1 MKNSIPSTPPENT
14 RPAGGPVSTPS
25 KEAYVCSGNSN
36 TVSPQVKSIATTAGI
51 INPPISMVG
60 NVRQTQTE
68 TEPLRTVLAGIRDGR
83 WKKEVKDV
91 RDAYDAIGKDAA
103 NDLKRELPAL
113 LPSGEFNRRSR
124 EELKQHSGIIAAD
137 VDLAQNPKLNTDL
150 AATRAAIEADPH
162 TLVVFLSPTGTG
174 LKVLC
179 RCDPERPHIESYRAA
194 EKYFREHFD
203 ITIDAGCSD
212 VTRLCFV
219 SHDPDLFSRDDA
231 APLPYATTTDE
242 NGQEVIHNGGGTPFA
257 FAADETGPIV
267 EMPDDFGAATDDE
280 VRAMLACIPSRPRY
294 PDWLRILSAVF
305 ATLPFGEALAALK
318 EWSLEEKPGEYTEKF
333 RHRLKD
339 VGFGTLVH
347 YAQQNGYKRNA
358 LRNENGSTIRP
369 FTLWSPGQFANYV
382 PDLSANL
389 LGDGYL
395 LRGEFTSF
403 VGIGGLGKTRL
414 TLWLA
419 IRHIT
424 GQEWCGLATHGGP
437 LRWLFL
443 STESGL
449 RRWKG
454 DLDSMFAVLTKGQQ
468 VKVERHLKILALTP
482 DEDGNVN
489 LGDRESVE
497 RLALTL
503 QQEKPGVIVLDPFA
517 DAVDGDENL
526 AVDVVRS
533 LRVLKSQLR
542 KNAPEAAAIIV
553 HHSRTGNLN
562 IAQAGDNYQGGN
574 FGRGS
579 KALFSRVRCE
589 LQLAPGDRKDPNR
602 LVLCCGKANDCK
614 KFEPRGITFDEKM
627 FIYQADPQF
636 DIEAWRSDVLGKR
649 NDAIVSIT
657 DVVAAVGDLA
667 AAGTAVEFP
676 TSAIVQPLKDQTGA
690 SAKTVLRRL
699 QDAVKGGFLKA
710 GSKRGT
716 WAPGPNPAVP

>member
-25 KEAYVCSGNSN
+25 KEASFCNGTIN
-36 TVSPQVKSIATTAGI
+36 TVSPQLTSIATTAGI
-51 INPPISMVG
+51 FDPLISMVD
-60 NVRQTQTE
+60 NVKQTE
-68 TEPLRTVLAGIRDGR
+68 TTTKSLRTVLGWIRNGG
-83 WKKEVKDV
+83 WEKEVKAV
-91 RDAYDAIGKDAA
+91 RDAYAKSGKKAA
-103 NDLKRELPAL
+103 DDLKLKLPAL
-113 LPSGEFNRRSR
+113 LPSGDFKRRSK
-124 EELKQHSGIIAAD
+124 EDLKQHSGIICAD
-137 VDLAQNPKLNTDL
+137 IDLAKNPKLNTDL

-162 TLVVFLSPTGTG
+162 TLAVFLSPTGTG

-203 ITIDAGCSD
+203 ITIDASCSD
-212 VTRLCFV
+212 VSRLCIV
-219 SHDPDLFSRDDA
+219 SHDPDLFERDDA
-231 APLPYATTTDE
+231 EPLPYATTADKNIHE
-242 NGQEVIHNGGGTPFA
+242 KIHNGGGTPFA
-257 FAADETGPIV
+257 SAANENGPIV
-267 EMPDDFGAATDDE
+267 EMPDDFGAATVEE
-280 VRAMLACIPSRPRY
+280 VQAKLSCIPSRPSY

-305 ATLPFGEALAALK
+305 ATLPFGEALAALE
-318 EWSLEEKPGEYTEKF
+318 EWSPEEKPGEYAEKF
-333 RHRLKD
+333 RHRLTD

-358 LRNENGSTIRP
+358 LRNENATIRP

-468 VKVERHLKILALTP
+468 AEVERHLKILALTP

-517 DAVDGDENL
+517 DTVDGDENL

-533 LRVLKSQLR
+533 LRVLRSQLR

-589 LQLAPGDRKDPNR
+589 LQLAPGDRKDPDR

-614 KFEPRGITFDEKM
+614 RFEPRGITFDEKM

-657 DVVAAVGDLA
+657 DVVAVVGDLA

-699 QDAVKGGFLKA
+699 QDAVKGGYLKV
-710 GSKRGT
+710 GSKRGN